1 MKAMRL
7 GTARRGVS
15 AKARPGRMA
24 SKNGKAMAVPRP
36 LRTVRR
42 EIWPFMDLPFL
53 ASAFLERIAL
63 DDFNHQTRKL
73 IAFLGHLVRNPLD
86 GGLVIKFQT
95 TPQGIC

>member
-7 GTARRGVS
+7 GAARRGVS
-15 AKARPGRMA
+15 ASDKLGPMA

-42 EIWPFMDLPFL
+42 EILPFMGLSFL
-53 ASAFLERIAL
+53 ASTFLEWIAF
-63 DDFNHQTRKL
+63 DDFNHQSRKL
-73 IAFLGHLVRNPLD
+73 IAFLGQLVRNPLD
-86 GGLVIKFQT
+86 GGLVIKFQA